1 MRSLKELTRPN
12 VWALKPYSSA
22 RDEYSGAEASVFL
35 DANENPYNAPNNRYP
50 DPLQRE
56 LKALIAEQKGVK
68 VENIFLGNGSDEAID
83 LIFRAF
89 CQPGVDNVVAIE
101 PTYGMYKV
109 CADVNDVEYRPMLL
123 DVYYQFK
130 AGSLLS
136 AIDEYTK
143 AIFLCSPNN
152 PTGNSLDR
160 KELYS
165 LLKRFDGLVIVDEAY
180 IDFASSESLL
190 KELEQYP
197 NLIVLQTFSK
207 AWGCAAIR
215 LGMAF
220 ASPKIIAIFNKIKYP
235 YNVNRLT
242 QEEAIKILQHPETV
256 KEWVNTLLEERAR
269 VMEEFVKLPCCI
281 RVFPTDANFFLA
293 KVYEATQIYDY
304 LVSEGIIVR
313 NRTNVML
320 CKDCLRITIGTKEEN
335 DALLEA
341 LRKVEIE

>member
-1 MRSLKELTRPN
+1 MKDLKELTRPN

-22 RDEYSGAEASVFL
+22 RDEYSGVEASVFL
-35 DANENPYNAPNNRYP
+35 DANENPYNTPNNRYP

-56 LKALIAEQKGVK
+56 LKALIAPLKGVK

-89 CQPGVDNVVAIE
+89 CRPGVDNVVAID
-101 PTYGMYKV
+101 PTYGMYQV
-109 CADVNDVEYRPMLL
+109 CADVNDVEYRKMLL

-130 AGSLLS
+130 ASSLLS
-136 AIDEYTK
+136 AIDENTK
-143 AIFLCSPNN
+143 AIFICSPNN
-152 PTGNSLDR
+152 PTGNSLCR
-160 KELYS
+160 KEIES
-165 LLKRFDGLVIVDEAY
+165 LLKRFDGLVVVDEAY
-180 IDFASSESLL
+180 IDFSSSESLL
-190 KELEQYP
+190 KNLDEYP

-220 ASPKIIAIFNKIKYP
+220 ASPEIIAIFNKIKYP

-242 QEEAIKILQHPETV
+242 QEEAIKVLRQPEKI
-256 KEWVNTLLEERAR
+256 KEWVNTLLEERTR

-281 RVFPTDANFFLA
+281 RVFPTDANFFLT

-313 NRTNVML
+313 NRTNVAL

-335 DALLEA
+335 DALLDA
-341 LRKVEIE
+341 LRKVEVE

>member
-1 MRSLKELTRPN
+1 MRTLKELTRPN

-56 LKALIAEQKGVK
+56 LKALIAPLKGVK
-68 VENIFLGNGSDEAID
+68 MENIFLGNGSDEAID
-83 LIFRAF
+83 LVFRAF
-89 CQPGVDNVVAIE
+89 CRPGVDNVVAID
-101 PTYGMYKV
+101 PTYGMYQV
-109 CADVNDVEYRPMLL
+109 CAEVNDVEYRKILL

-130 AGSLLS
+130 ASSLLS
-136 AIDEYTK
+136 AIDENTK
-143 AIFLCSPNN
+143 AIFVCSPNN
-152 PTGNSLDR
+152 PTGNSLCR
-160 KELYS
+160 KEIES
-165 LLKRFDGLVIVDEAY
+165 LLNKFDGLVIVDEAY
-180 IDFASSESLL
+180 IDFSSSESLL
-190 KELEQYP
+190 KDLDKYP

-220 ASPKIIAIFNKIKYP
+220 ASPEIIGIFNKIKYP

-242 QEEAIKILQHPETV
+242 QEEAIRVLQHPETI
-256 KEWVNTLLEERAR
+256 KGWVNTLLEERAR
-269 VMEEFVKLPCCI
+269 VMEEFVKLPCCV

-293 KVYEATQIYDY
+293 KVYEATQIYNY

-313 NRTNVML
+313 NRTNVAL
-320 CKDCLRITIGTKEEN
+320 CNDCLRITIGTKEEN
-335 DALLEA
+335 DALLDA
-341 LRKVEIE
+341 LRKVEVE